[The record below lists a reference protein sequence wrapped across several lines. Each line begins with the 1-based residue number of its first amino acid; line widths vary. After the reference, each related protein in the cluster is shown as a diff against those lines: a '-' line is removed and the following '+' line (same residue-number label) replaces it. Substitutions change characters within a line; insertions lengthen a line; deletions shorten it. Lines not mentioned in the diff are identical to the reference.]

1 MALENLKDIFEQ
13 AGFGGGAPI
22 SDPTPAEEQTPDVG
36 NIEQLYKPDSKIA
49 SKITFG
55 NPVTTNYELG
65 TGIFNNPDVYDDT
78 KIKQRTFDTTTIG
91 QDNNLGQ
98 GDFVFETL
106 YNTDQTAPKLEDR
119 IQIQYGQTII
129 NTARAGMGDLSN
141 LDMFGYSSPE
151 RGREPYFISEIGSTE
166 GPADQRSRILKF
178 YKSPAGLNAIL
189 KENATN
195 FLYAPNKTSL
205 SNIIFPALP
214 AISDATT
221 QLTGMGLGIGQAD
234 AYINDLGSTVASL
247 RKLLTIEYSKRPTY
261 GLPFKNLGDAYSN
274 KPTIQTDVI
283 SEVANDYGLTRQKNI
298 ELPFK
303 NDEGEKKQFKLGDKL
318 RDGVKAA
325 ANKIKIPIKKFNRTP
340 FIDLSG
346 PGKHNAVFE
355 LGEKRIR
362 LHGYED
368 KIAESTVEDEREIL
382 PGQLTQGFKEAPLE
396 TDLSNPVREGDF
408 YVRIKDL
415 RDNKFIYFRGF
426 VTGMT
431 ENVSPSWNPTN
442 YIGRSE
448 PVYSYDKADRDISFN
463 LRVYPNN
470 IEQFNAMYIKM
481 DRLTSLAY
489 PDYIDDGTGLNRMK
503 PPFTELYVAH
513 IGNRVKGQFGFIKS
527 ISYTV
532 NESGDWDANQALPRL
547 FDIALSYQILSKRPP
562 SLRYGSNGNG
572 LFYGGRS

>member
-22 SDPTPAEEQTPDVG
+22 SDPTPAEEQTPDL
-36 NIEQLYKPDSKIA
+36 NKIEQLYKPDSKLA

-55 NPVTTNYELG
+55 NPTTTDYELG
-65 TGIFNNPDVYDDT
+65 TGIFNNPNVYDGD
-78 KIKQRTFDTTTIG
+78 KIKERTFDTTKIG

-106 YNTDQTAPKLEDR
+106 YNVDHTPNLNRVVIKH
-119 IQIQYGQTII
+119 GQTSI
-129 NTARAGMGDLSN
+129 NTGRAGAGDLSK
-141 LDMFGYSSPE
+141 LDIFSYSSPE
-151 RGREPYFISEIGSTE
+151 RGVEPYFISEVGTSE

-178 YKSPAGLNAIL
+178 YKSPAGTNAIL

-195 FLYAPNKTSL
+195 FLYAPNKFSVG
-205 SNIIFPALP
+205 NVIFPALP
-214 AISDATT
+214 AVSDATT
-221 QLTGMGLGIGQAD
+221 KLAGMGLGIGQAD
-234 AYINDLGSTVASL
+234 AFINDLGPTVASL
-247 RKLLTIEYSKRPTY
+247 RNILRIEYSKRPTY

-274 KPTIQTDVI
+274 KPTIQTDVV
-283 SEVANDYGLTRQKNI
+283 SELANDYGLTRQKNI

-303 NDEGEKKQFKLGDKL
+303 NNEGENKELKFGDKL
-318 RDGVKAA
+318 RDGVKSF
-325 ANKIKIPIKKFNRTP
+325 ANKIKIPIRKFRKTP

-346 PGKHNAVFE
+346 KGNHNDKFE
-355 LGEKRIR
+355 LGEKKIR
-362 LHGYED
+362 LHGYDD
-368 KIAESTVEDEREIL
+368 KIAETTIETTTDFLYGGETTNPLEDETFNI
-382 PGQLTQGFKEAPLE
+382 
-396 TDLSNPVREGDF
+396 NPGDF

-415 RDNKFIYFRGF
+415 RDDAFIYFRGF
-426 VTGMT
+426 VTGIT
-431 ENVSPSWNPTN
+431 ENVSPSYTPTN

-448 PVYSYDKADRDISFN
+448 PVYIYERAERDISFN

-470 IEQFNAMYIKM
+470 IEQFNAMYIKI

-489 PDYIDDGTGLNRMK
+489 PEYMNDGEGLNRMK
-503 PPFTELYVAH
+503 APFTELYMAH
-513 IGNRVKGQFGFIKS
+513 IGSKTKGQFGYIKS

-532 NESGDWDANQALPRL
+532 VEQGDWDANQALPRL

-562 SLRYGSNGNG
+562 SLKYGSNGTG